1 MPCLCW
7 IKNTF
12 EVAFF
17 CVAFVCVVAN
27 FISWSPMTSLSHKG
41 LVTFYTTVEWSIPNS
56 PLSPLINKWVRIEN
70 KFPII
75 PLYSAWSIKPWL
87 IGGGGVVFL
96 TFMSQ
101 WVVDL
106 KMWYNKRQENLTT
119 FWHLRSITV
128 QTQGNMESI
137 CFIWW
142 KSKMLIMVMSVMH
155 LSSTTSQVRTNPNS
169 AYHYTVSNIEN
180 GKHPNYF
187 WKGFCVV
194 PYHN

>member
-1 MPCLCW
+1 MLCLCW
-7 IKNTF
+7 IKKTF

-27 FISWSPMTSLSHKG
+27 FISRSPMTSLSHKG

-87 IGGGGVVFL
+87 IGGGVVFF

-155 LSSTTSQVRTNPNS
+155 LSSTISQVRTNPNS

-180 GKHPNYF
+180 GEQPNYF
-187 WKGFCVV
+187 WKVLCCTLS
-194 PYHN
+194 

>member
-1 MPCLCW
+1 MLCLCW

-87 IGGGGVVFL
+87 IGGGGVLYYNGDVICASVLHYITSKNQSKFSLSLYCIKYRKWGTTKLFL
-96 TFMSQ
+96 ESF
-101 WVVDL
+101 VL
-106 KMWYNKRQENLTT
+106 YPIIIKIRPHRQSYQINYHSLNL
-119 FWHLRSITV
+119 I
-128 QTQGNMESI
+128 
-137 CFIWW
+137 
-142 KSKMLIMVMSVMH
+142 
-155 LSSTTSQVRTNPNS
+155 SSSLDDN
-169 AYHYTVSNIEN
+169 VSELF
-180 GKHPNYF
+180 PD
-187 WKGFCVV
+187 
-194 PYHN
+194 